1 MLSPDSLPG
10 CHRDARFEPIKGQAP
25 AAPAPSNKYA
35 LPCALQCPWD
45 RFFTFHFLRFEPS
58 PMTPMYFTAAWF
70 PSDGCSLQ
78 SLFQSALIGKLV
90 DHKMMG
96 LAFFSLELSR
106 FVGPCSSDGG
116 DGSCL
121 CHALDQ
127 MPSSVESPRR
137 SLPDMVTNMIST
149 QQHSHN
155 IYYIMGCQNMLKRP
169 WFSKVLIL
177 AVILVAFTDGAVSGQ
192 AGSKL
197 VSKWI
202 AFFSKRHAPFFK

>member
-1 MLSPDSLPG
+1 MNHVAWGKQATYISWHEPFRWQKCTVCSLTIKTRNSLIPFCYFMLSPDSLPG

-96 LAFFSLELSR
+96 LAFFLSNYQDLL
-106 FVGPCSSDGG
+106 GPVALMAAMDRASVMRLIR
-116 DGSCL
+116 CL
-121 CHALDQ
+121 LQWKVPEEACLTWW
-127 MPSSVESPRR
+127 P
-137 SLPDMVTNMIST
+137 TWY
-149 QQHSHN
+149 QHSN
-155 IYYIMGCQNMLKRP
+155 TVIIYTI
-169 WFSKVLIL
+169 
-177 AVILVAFTDGAVSGQ
+177 
-192 AGSKL
+192 
-197 VSKWI
+197 
-202 AFFSKRHAPFFK
+202 